1 MVELATPRTPAILSG
16 AKRRRMEYGIILSIV
31 GFAALVAVGSIYAG
45 YDKVIGHIR
54 SLPFSLILL
63 MLGLSL
69 VNYGLRVWRWHHMTL
84 GIDAGVSLGRN
95 ALYYFS
101 GFALT
106 TTPGKAGEALR
117 VWFLERAHGVP
128 YERGAPM
135 FISDRLADMVAY
147 MFLTVIGSIAF
158 IGTPYAPIG
167 VGFMVVGCVILGLLA
182 KPRIILFLI
191 NWSWGLIGK
200 RLPRLMAKLR
210 STVRTM
216 SGLMTFGKFGFAA
229 FLGWVGWAAEV
240 VAFWALLQALGADVS
255 FLQAMFVFAFSVT
268 AGALVLL
275 PGGLGGTEGAMIGLL
290 TLIGV
295 EFGVAVAA
303 TAVIRLTTLWF
314 AMALGV
320 IPLIFT
326 MRLMRRIGDA
336 RALAAAEK
344 AA

>member
-1 MVELATPRTPAILSG
+1 MVEIASPSTPAILSG
-16 AKRRRMEYGIILSIV
+16 AKRRRLEYGIILSIV
-31 GFAALVAVGSIYAG
+31 GFAALVAAGSIYAG

-54 SLPFSLILL
+54 SLPFGLIAL

-69 VNYGLRVWRWHHMTL
+69 VNYGLRVWRWHHLTL
-84 GIDAGVSLGRN
+84 GIGAGVSFGRN
-95 ALYYFS
+95 TLYYFS

-135 FISDRLADMVAY
+135 FIGDRLADMVAY
-147 MFLTVIGSIAF
+147 MFLTMIGSIAF

-167 VGFMVVGCVILGLLA
+167 IGFMVVGCTVLGLLA
-182 KPRIILFLI
+182 RPRIILFLI
-191 NWSWGLIGK
+191 NWGWGLISR
-200 RLPRLMAKLR
+200 RLPRLIAKLR
-210 STVRTM
+210 RTVRTM
-216 SGLMTFGKFGFAA
+216 SELMTFRTFGFAA

-240 VAFWALLQALGADVS
+240 VAFWALLEALGAEVS

-290 TLIGV
+290 SLIGV

-320 IPLIFT
+320 LPLVYT

-336 RALAAAEK
+336 RAQAAEAK
-344 AA
+344 V

>member
-1 MVELATPRTPAILSG
+1 MMSG
-16 AKRRRMEYGIILSIV
+16 AKRRRMELWIVFSIV
-31 GFAALVAVGSIYAG
+31 GLAGVFLALALYKGDNG
-45 YDKVIGHIR
+45 VIRQIQT
-54 SLPFSLILL
+54 LPIELIAF

-69 VNYGLRVWRWHHMTL
+69 VNYALRVWRWHHMTL
-84 GIDAGVSLGRN
+84 GIGAGVSFWRN

-117 VWFLERAHGVP
+117 VWFLERGHGVP

-167 VGFMVVGCVILGLLA
+167 IAFMAIGCAILGLLA
-182 KPRIILFLI
+182 YPRLILRLI
-191 NWSWGLIGK
+191 NWGWGLIG
-200 RLPRLMAKLR
+200 RRAPRLIAKLR
-210 STVRTM
+210 RTVRTM
-216 SGLMTFGKFGFAA
+216 AGLMTFRNFGFAA

-240 VAFWALLQALGADVS
+240 VAFYALLRTLEADVS
-255 FLQAMFVFAFSVT
+255 FLQAMFVFAASVT
-268 AGALVLL
+268 IGAVLL
-275 PGGLGGTEGAMIGLL
+275 TPGGLGGTEGAMITLL

-295 EFGVAVAA
+295 EFGVASAA
-303 TAVIRLTTLWF
+303 TAVIRLTTLGF
-314 AMALGV
+314 AVALGV
-320 IPLIFT
+320 VPLFFT

-336 RALAAAEK
+336 KAAA
-344 AA
+344 

>member
-1 MVELATPRTPAILSG
+1 MVELATPPTPAILSG
-16 AKRRRMEYGIILSIV
+16 AKRRRLEYGIILSIV
-31 GFAALVAVGSIYAG
+31 GFAALVAAGSIYAG

-54 SLPFSLILL
+54 SLPVSLILF
-63 MLGLSL
+63 MLAMSL

-84 GIDAGVSLGRN
+84 GIKAGVTLARN
-95 ALYYFS
+95 TLYYFS

-167 VGFMVVGCVILGLLA
+167 IGFMVVGCGVLGLLA
-182 KPRIILFLI
+182 YPRLILFLI
-191 NWSWGLIGK
+191 NWGWGLIGR
-200 RLPRLMAKLR
+200 RLPRLIAKLR
-210 STVRTM
+210 RTVRTM
-216 SGLMTFGKFGFAA
+216 AGLMTFRTFGFAA
-229 FLGWVGWAAEV
+229 FLGWIGWLAEV
-240 VAFWALLQALGADVS
+240 VAFHALLQALGADVS
-255 FLQAMFVFAFSVT
+255 FLQAMFVFAFAVT

-275 PGGLGGTEGAMIGLL
+275 PGGLGGTEGAMIALL

-295 EFGVAVAA
+295 DFGIAVAA

-314 AMALGV
+314 AMLLGV

-336 RALAAAEK
+336 KEAAA
-344 AA
+344 A